1 MNTLMVAD
9 DHPLFREAIG
19 AAIRAGLPSC
29 RLLEAGSLD
38 DALKGIAEEEED
50 IDLLLL
56 DLGLPDAAGLAGLE
70 RLREACPALPVVVV
84 SAERERNL
92 ILESIALGAVGYIPK
107 STPRRA
113 MLEALRQV
121 LSGQIYLPPDIMRRP
136 PAPTADDHDA
146 FATPAAPNAPSPLD
160 SLTDKQLEVL
170 ARLARGDANKVI
182 ARDLDI
188 AETTVKTHVSA
199 ILRKLNVG
207 SRVQAI
213 LAADQGE
220 LAARLAR
227 LSPAA
232 RHHD

>member
-19 AAIRAGLPSC
+19 AAIRAGLPNC
-29 RLLEAGSLD
+29 RLLEAGSLE
-38 DALKGIAEEEED
+38 DALKGIAEESEE

-113 MLEALRQV
+113 LLEALRQV
-121 LSGQIYLPPDIMRRP
+121 LTGQIYLPPDIMRRP
-136 PAPTADDHDA
+136 PTPPADAHA
-146 FATPAAPNAPSPLD
+146 SFAAPLAPDAPSPLD
-160 SLTDKQLEVL
+160 ALTDKQLEVL
-170 ARLARGDANKVI
+170 ARLVRGDANKVI

-227 LSPAA
+227 LSPTAPQ
-232 RHHD
+232 HD

>member
-1 MNTLMVAD
+1 MYTLMVAD

-38 DALKGIAEEEED
+38 EALHGIATEEQE

-84 SAERERNL
+84 SAERERRL

-113 MLEALRQV
+113 LLTALRQV
-121 LSGQIYLPPDIMRRP
+121 LGGQVYLPPDIMRRP
-136 PAPTADDHDA
+136 APPDPGDA
-146 FATPAAPNAPSPLD
+146 PLAGVASPDAASPLD
-160 SLTDKQLEVL
+160 ALTDKQLEVL
-170 ARLARGDANKVI
+170 ARLVRGDANKVI
-182 ARDLDI
+182 ARQLDI

-199 ILRKLNVG
+199 ILRKLDVG

-213 LAADQGE
+213 LAADQVE

-227 LSPAA
+227 LRP
-232 RHHD
+232 HD

>member
-19 AAIRAGLPSC
+19 AAIRAGLPNC

-38 DALKGIAEEEED
+38 DALRGIAGEEQE

-70 RLREACPALPVVVV
+70 RLREACPALPVVVI
-84 SAERERNL
+84 SAECERNL

-121 LSGQIYLPPDIMRRP
+121 LGGQIYLPPDIMRRP
-136 PAPTADDHDA
+136 PSPSAPDHESLVA
-146 FATPAAPNAPSPLD
+146 PAAPNTSSSLD
-160 SLTDKQLEVL
+160 ALTDKQLQVL
-170 ARLARGDANKVI
+170 ARLVRGDANKVI

-199 ILRKLNVG
+199 ILRKLNVDT
-207 SRVQAI
+207 RIQAV
-213 LAADQGE
+213 LAADRAE
-220 LAARLAR
+220 LATQ
-227 LSPAA
+227 LSRRQLQA
-232 RHHD
+232 